1 LQVKP
6 NFRHPQASYRDLLAR
21 VRANLAEGR
30 IVKETRDELEG
41 LADVIGRRLAPKQRA
56 EMNLKYSI
64 PLSPGAI
71 VAAVATGNVA
81 GVLPEARPEGEVPL
95 DAVRDGLALNNPRR
109 PYRKLLTR
117 LITEEAN
124 YRAIDR
130 SLKNLWASA

>member
-1 LQVKP
+1 M
-6 NFRHPQASYRDLLAR
+6 
-21 VRANLAEGR
+21 
-30 IVKETRDELEG
+30 KETRDELEG

-81 GVLPEARPEGEVPL
+81 GVLPEARLEGEVPL